1 MKEKVVVVLNGVIM
15 NNFIILTDTRQKSEE
30 HIIKEFDKQG
40 ILHIRTG
47 LPSADYMAV
56 RYDNEKGFYL
66 DYSILIDTKKD
77 IEEIASNLCNS
88 ENHQRILKE
97 IQKGK
102 DLGAKQFVFL
112 INGGKVKTI
121 EDLQNWTSKRTKVKG
136 EVLLKIFK
144 TMSQK
149 YGVKFIIVPKN
160 KIGETII
167 KLLGTIE

>member
-1 MKEKVVVVLNGVIM
+1 M
-15 NNFIILTDTRQKSEE
+15 NKFLILTDTRQQKEN

-56 RYDNEKGFYL
+56 RYDEEKGFYL

-77 IEEIASNLCNS
+77 IEEIAGNLCNS
-88 ENHQRILKE
+88 QNHQRILRE

-102 DLGAKQFVFL
+102 DLRAKQFIFL

-121 EDLQNWTSKRTKVKG
+121 QDLQNWTSKRTKVKG
-136 EVLLKIFK
+136 ETLLKIMQ
-144 TMSQK
+144 TMTKK
-149 YGVKFIIVPKN
+149 YNVRFIIVHKA
-160 KIGETII
+160 KMGETII
-167 KLLGTIE
+167 KLLKGGD

>member
-1 MKEKVVVVLNGVIM
+1 MN

-30 HIIKEFDKQG
+30 HIIKEFDKRG

-167 KLLGTIE
+167 KLFSNNLPTNK

>member
-1 MKEKVVVVLNGVIM
+1 MR
-15 NNFIILTDTRQKSEE
+15 NFIILTDTRQQKES

-88 ENHQRILKE
+88 QNHQRILKE

-149 YGVKFIIVPKN
+149 YGVKFMIVPKN
-160 KIGETII
+160 KMGETII
-167 KLLGTIE
+167 KLLGGEK

>member
-1 MKEKVVVVLNGVIM
+1 MR
-15 NNFIILTDTRQKSEE
+15 NFIILTDTRQQKES

-88 ENHQRILKE
+88 QNHQRILRE

-102 DLGAKQFVFL
+102 DLRAKQFVFL

-149 YGVKFIIVPKN
+149 YNVRFMIVPKN

-167 KLLGTIE
+167 KLLGAKNEIN

>member
-1 MKEKVVVVLNGVIM
+1 MM
-15 NNFIILTDTRQKSEE
+15 NNFIILRDTRQQKEE

-56 RYDNEKGFYL
+56 RYDKEKGFYL

-88 ENHQRILKE
+88 QNHQRILRE

-112 INGGKVKTI
+112 INGGKIKTI
-121 EDLQNWTSKRTKVKG
+121 EDLQNWSSPHTKVRG
-136 EVLLKIFK
+136 ETLLKIMNTMK
-144 TMSQK
+144 TR
-149 YGVKFIIVPKN
+149 YNVRFIIVPKKN
-160 KIGETII
+160 MGEMII
-167 KLLGTIE
+167 KILNKN

>member
-1 MKEKVVVVLNGVIM
+1 MR
-15 NNFIILTDTRQKSEE
+15 NFLILTDTRQQKEE
-30 HIIKEFDKQG
+30 HILKEFDKQN

-88 ENHQRILKE
+88 QNHQRILRE

-102 DLGAKQFVFL
+102 DLGAKQFIFL

-121 EDLQNWTSKRTKVKG
+121 EDLQNWSSKRTKIKG
-136 EVLLKIFK
+136 SVLLKIFK

-149 YGVKFIIVPKN
+149 YNVRFMIVPKN

-167 KLLGTIE
+167 KLLSNNLPTNK

>member
-1 MKEKVVVVLNGVIM
+1 M
-15 NNFIILTDTRQKSEE
+15 NNFIILRDTRQQKEE

-56 RYDNEKGFYL
+56 RYDKEKGFYL

-88 ENHQRILKE
+88 QNHQRILRE

-112 INGGKVKTI
+112 INGGKIKTI
-121 EDLQNWTSKRTKVKG
+121 EDLQNWSSPHTKVKG
-136 EVLLKIFK
+136 STLLKIMS
-144 TMSQK
+144 TMKDK
-149 YGVKFIIVPKN
+149 YHVRFIIVPKKN
-160 KIGETII
+160 MGEMII
-167 KLLGTIE
+167 KLLGVKE

>member
-1 MKEKVVVVLNGVIM
+1 M
-15 NNFIILTDTRQKSEE
+15 NKFIILTDTRQKSES

-56 RYDNEKGFYL
+56 RYNEEKGFYL

-88 ENHQRILKE
+88 QNHQRILRE

-102 DLGAKQFVFL
+102 DLRAKQFIFL
-112 INGGKVKTI
+112 INGGKVKSI

-136 EVLLKIFK
+136 SVLLKIFQ
-144 TMSQK
+144 TMRQK
-149 YGVKFIIVPKN
+149 YNIRFIICQKN
-160 KIGETII
+160 KMGETII
-167 KLLGTIE
+167 KLLSNDLQNQK

>member
-1 MKEKVVVVLNGVIM
+1 M
-15 NNFIILTDTRQKSEE
+15 NNFLILTDTRQQKEN

-56 RYDNEKGFYL
+56 RYNEEKGFYL

-77 IEEIASNLCNS
+77 IEEIAGNLCNS
-88 ENHQRILKE
+88 QNHQRILRE

-102 DLGAKQFVFL
+102 DLEAKQFIFL
-112 INGGKVKTI
+112 INGGKVKSI

-136 EVLLKIFK
+136 SVLLKIFQ
-144 TMSQK
+144 TMKQK
-149 YGVKFIIVPKN
+149 YNVRFIICPKA
-160 KIGETII
+160 KMGETII
-167 KLLGTIE
+167 KLLSNDLQNQK

>member
-1 MKEKVVVVLNGVIM
+1 MK
-15 NNFIILTDTRQKSEE
+15 NNLIILTDTRQQKEE
-30 HIIKEFDKQG
+30 HILKEFDEQN

-56 RYDNEKGFYL
+56 RYDKEKGFYL

-88 ENHQRILKE
+88 QNHQRILRE

-121 EDLQNWTSKRTKVKG
+121 EDLQNWSSKRTKVKG
-136 EVLLKIFK
+136 SVLLKIFK

-149 YGVKFIIVPKN
+149 YGVKFIIVPKKN
-160 KIGETII
+160 MGEMIM
-167 KLLGTIE
+167 KLLGVRE

>member
-1 MKEKVVVVLNGVIM
+1 M
-15 NNFIILTDTRQKSEE
+15 NKFLILTDSRQRLEN

-88 ENHQRILKE
+88 QNHQRILRE

-112 INGGKVKTI
+112 INGGKIKTI
-121 EDLQNWTSKRTKVKG
+121 EDIKNWSSPHTKVRG
-136 EVLLKIFK
+136 ETLLKIMNTMK
-144 TMSQK
+144 TR
-149 YGVKFIIVPKN
+149 YNVRFIIVPKKN
-160 KIGETII
+160 MGEMII
-167 KLLGTIE
+167 KILNKN

>member
-1 MKEKVVVVLNGVIM
+1 MM
-15 NNFIILTDTRQKSEE
+15 NNFIILRDTRQQKEE

-56 RYDNEKGFYL
+56 RYDKEKGFYL

-88 ENHQRILKE
+88 QNHQRILRE

-112 INGGKVKTI
+112 INGGKIKTI
-121 EDLQNWTSKRTKVKG
+121 EDLQNWSSPHTKVRG
-136 EVLLKIFK
+136 ETLLKIMNTMK
-144 TMSQK
+144 TR
-149 YGVKFIIVPKN
+149 YNVRFIIVPKKN
-160 KIGETII
+160 MGEMII
-167 KLLGTIE
+167 KLLGVKK

>member
-1 MKEKVVVVLNGVIM
+1 MR
-15 NNFIILTDTRQKSEE
+15 NFIILTDTRQQKES

-88 ENHQRILKE
+88 QNHQRILRE

-102 DLGAKQFVFL
+102 DLRAKQFVFL
-112 INGGKVKTI
+112 INGGKIKTI

-149 YGVKFIIVPKN
+149 YGVKFMIVPKN
-160 KIGETII
+160 KMGETII

>member
-1 MKEKVVVVLNGVIM
+1 M
-15 NNFIILTDTRQKSEE
+15 NNFIILRDTRQQKEE

-56 RYDNEKGFYL
+56 RYDKEKGFYL

-88 ENHQRILKE
+88 QNHQRILRE

-112 INGGKVKTI
+112 INGGKIKTI
-121 EDLQNWTSKRTKVKG
+121 EDLQNWSSPHTKVRG
-136 EVLLKIFK
+136 ETLLKIMNTMK
-144 TMSQK
+144 TR
-149 YGVKFIIVPKN
+149 YNVRFIIVPKKN
-160 KIGETII
+160 MGEMII
-167 KLLGTIE
+167 KILGARK

>member
-1 MKEKVVVVLNGVIM
+1 M
-15 NNFIILTDTRQKSEE
+15 NKFLILTDSRQRLEN

-47 LPSADYMAV
+47 LPSADYMVV
-56 RYDNEKGFYL
+56 RYNEEKGFYL

-88 ENHQRILKE
+88 QNHQRILRE

-102 DLGAKQFVFL
+102 DLGAKQFIFL
-112 INGGKVKTI
+112 INGGKVKSI

-136 EVLLKIFK
+136 SVLLKIFQ
-144 TMSQK
+144 TMRQK
-149 YGVKFIIVPKN
+149 YNIRFVICSKDKM
-160 KIGETII
+160 GETII
-167 KLLGTIE
+167 KLLSNDLPKDK

>member
-1 MKEKVVVVLNGVIM
+1 M
-15 NNFIILTDTRQKSEE
+15 NKFLILTDSRQRLEN

-56 RYDNEKGFYL
+56 RYNEEKGFYL

-77 IEEIASNLCNS
+77 IEEIAGNLCNTQS
-88 ENHQRILKE
+88 HERVKRE
-97 IQKGK
+97 IFKGQE
-102 DLGAKQFVFL
+102 LGAKEFIFL
-112 INGGKVKTI
+112 INGGKVKSI

-149 YGVKFIIVPKN
+149 YGVKFMIVPKN
-160 KIGETII
+160 KMGETII
-167 KLLGTIE
+167 KLLGAIE